1 MIAHFT
7 MNYENDI
14 GISLTDLWQNGCLK
28 EQQKSVNIFDRKM
41 DWYLNNT
48 TTEFRS
54 NSEERKSKQESKQN
68 NSNNRRTQTKENLK
82 IVKREAE
89 AEFQLKK
96 EEIIKVLQN
105 KIREM
110 IRTKNTVQQRNQE
123 INTATRKRSIN
134 LGNSIVLQSNKK
146 TKQLLMWL

>member
-146 TKQLLMWL
+146 TKQPLMWL

>member
-14 GISLTDLWQNGCLK
+14 GISLTELWQNGCLK
-28 EQQKSVNIFDRKM
+28 GQQKSVNIFDRER

-48 TTEFRS
+48 NTEFRI
-54 NSEERKSKQESKQN
+54 NSEERKSKQERKQN
-68 NSNNRRTQTKENLK
+68 NSNNRRTQTKEDLK

-89 AEFQLKK
+89 AEFLLKK
-96 EEIIKVLQN
+96 EQIIKVLQN

-110 IRTKNTVQQRNQE
+110 IRTKNTLHQRNQE
-123 INTATRKRSIN
+123 INRATRKRSIN
-134 LGNSIVLQSNKK
+134 LGNSVVLQSNKK

>member
-68 NSNNRRTQTKENLK
+68 NSSNRRTQTKENLK

-146 TKQLLMWL
+146 TKQPLMWL

>member
-68 NSNNRRTQTKENLK
+68 DSNNRRTQTKENLK